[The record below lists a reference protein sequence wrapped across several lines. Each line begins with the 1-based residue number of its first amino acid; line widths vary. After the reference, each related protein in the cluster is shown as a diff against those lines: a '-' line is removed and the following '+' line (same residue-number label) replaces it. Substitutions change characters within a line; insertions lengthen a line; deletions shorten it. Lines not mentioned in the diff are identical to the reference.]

1 MGDTMIPF
9 NEERSPSAPYD
20 APNSLVIYGGGGHG
34 KAIIELVRALG
45 IYQLV
50 GVVDDV
56 LPVGG
61 TVLGLPVLGGASIL
75 PALADQGIRQA
86 VNAVGGIGNVA
97 ERLNVFDKIAQAGL
111 VCPAL
116 VHPTAYVEASACLEG
131 GIQIL
136 AQSYISSEARI
147 GFGTVI
153 NAGVVV
159 SHDCMIGRVVNL
171 SPGAMLAGGVILED
185 FVQVGMGAT
194 INLGI
199 RIGKGARIGN
209 SATVKKDV
217 PARQVVRAGTIWPI
231 YDPALSARKT

>member
-1 MGDTMIPF
+1 MTLFD
-9 NEERSPSAPYD
+9 EERSPSARYD
-20 APNSLVIYGGGGHG
+20 APNALVIYGGGGHG

-45 IYQLV
+45 IYRLV
-50 GVVDDV
+50 GVVDDG

-61 TVLGLPVLGGASIL
+61 TVMGLPVLGGASIL
-75 PALADQGIRQA
+75 PALADQGVRQV

-97 ERLNVFDKIAQAGL
+97 IRIKVFDEIAQAGL
-111 VCPAL
+111 VCPAV
-116 VHPTAYVEASACLEG
+116 VHPTAFVEASACLDG

-136 AQSYISSEARI
+136 ALSYVSSEARI

-159 SHDCMIGRVVNL
+159 SHDCTIGQVVNL

-185 FVQVGMGAT
+185 FVQIGMGAT

-209 SATVKKDV
+209 SATVKNDV
-217 PARQVVRAGTIWPI
+217 PAGQVVRAGTIWPI
-231 YDPALSARKT
+231 PAPALSVRKT